1 MFKSFFQKIRILEYC
16 DFKVNFVLI
25 LNFFRNAQ
33 NVIAAGFGKKKRSIS
48 TPDDIG
54 NILKRTIE
62 DDQIDVLKVQK

>member
-1 MFKSFFQKIRILEYC
+1 M
-16 DFKVNFVLI
+16 NFRLI
-25 LNFFRNAQ
+25 LDFFRNAQ

-62 DDQIDVLKVQK
+62 DDQIDVLKVKII